1 MLGLQGNNTLKND
14 TPSPEPKQDP
24 RAISPAPQGSRRR
37 EIALFLVYLGLAT
50 ATALVWTRIADMS
63 GLPGWHSEMI
73 RGIGPAPSQYRP
85 LTPWLAEGLRLILP
99 TAYMPLA
106 YFAVRALA
114 TAFVLYFF
122 DRYMRCWFKNG
133 AAAAAA
139 MCLAAVLPF
148 TYFRV
153 IQESD
158 TINLLVFILAFWALA
173 RGRDLWLLPLVLI
186 GTLNRETTAMI
197 PVIYLLA
204 RWRAVPTTQVALR
217 TAMLIGAWAAVYGG
231 LRLAYGPLPYY
242 CDFLMWK
249 RNLANWLPTVHVLL
263 LFGAVWVLAFIGA
276 RRGPQLLRRAVWLL
290 PPFMIL
296 HYVVALVMEV
306 RLFLPFAPVLVPL
319 AWWVLFP
326 QSVRDDAT
334 A

>member
-1 MLGLQGNNTLKND
+1 MHGLQGHNPLNSGA
-14 TPSPEPKQDP
+14 PPGEPKQDSGTITP
-24 RAISPAPQGSRRR
+24 GGGGSRRG
-37 EIALFLVYLGLAT
+37 EIALFLVYLGIAA
-50 ATALVWTRIADMS
+50 ATALVWTRIADIS
-63 GLPGWHSEMI
+63 GLPAWHSEMI

-99 TAYMPLA
+99 TAYMPVA

-122 DRYMRCWFKNG
+122 DRYMRCWFTNG
-133 AAAAAA
+133 ASAAAA
-139 MCLAAVLPF
+139 MCLAAILPF

-158 TINLLVFILAFWALA
+158 TINLLVFILAFWAMA
-173 RGRDLWLLPLVLI
+173 RGRDLLLLPLLLI

-204 RWRAVPTTQVALR
+204 RWGSAPARQIILR
-217 TAMLIGAWAAVYGG
+217 TAMLVAAWAAVYGG
-231 LRLAYGPLPYY
+231 LRLAYGSLPYY
-242 CDFLMWK
+242 CDFFMWK
-249 RNLANWLPTVHVLL
+249 RNLANLLPTVHVLL
-263 LFGAVWVLAFIGA
+263 LFGAMWVLAFIGA
-276 RRGPQLLRRAVWLL
+276 RRGPRLLRRAVWLL
-290 PPFMIL
+290 PPFVIL

-306 RLFLPFAPVLVPL
+306 RLFLPFAPVVIPL

-326 QSVRDDAT
+326 QSLGDQA
-334 A
+334 